1 MLFIPSSGTL
11 GSVLANFHPPA
22 GILLVWFAS
31 AICCHAL
38 MGVALLG
45 EAVISG
51 GGNTH
56 AEGGGSRGGVSVV
69 LTSVPLGLVVLNRCG
84 LKNGDDC

>member
-1 MLFIPSSGTL
+1 MFIPSSVVL
-11 GSVLANFHPPA
+11 GNVLANFHPPA
-22 GILLVWFAS
+22 GILLVWFAV

-45 EAVISG
+45 GGVISG

-56 AEGGGSRGGVSVV
+56 AEGGGSSGGVSVV
-69 LTSVPLGLVVLNRCG
+69 STLVPLGLVVLNRCG